1 MISKIKIFLILLI
14 INNNFLLNSQQYNN
28 DLGPDFHKKKRSE
41 FREKMP
47 DNSVAIFFTSPVMKR
62 SNDTN
67 FMYHQNPNFYYLT
80 GWREPHGVLI
90 IYSNQQA
97 DEKGKYYEQL
107 YIRERNEYR
116 EMWDGKRLGIE
127 GARKMGFDRVHLR
140 SEFIET
146 ELDFSNFDS
155 VLHNELRNDVRD
167 NKNDIYDLFDLQI
180 KFEKLLS
187 DSSNNKND
195 NELIDNKKLSINTK
209 TLNDLMKNLRQTKD
223 KEEIELLKKAV
234 KISAFAQVEVMKAI
248 HNEMTEREV
257 QGIHE
262 YIYRKYGA
270 AHQGYN
276 SIVGSGGNSC
286 VLHYVTN
293 DNNNIKDQLILM
305 DVGAEYRG
313 YTADVTRTIPVN
325 GKFSNEQKEI
335 YNLVYLAQEEGIR
348 MSKVGNSFTDINK
361 ASYKIISEGLISLG
375 IINNVREASKY
386 FPHGVSHH
394 IGLDVHDPGDRVLSE
409 NMVITVEPGIY
420 IPNGSDCDPKWWNIG
435 VRIEDDILITKNG
448 PINLSSDAPRKI
460 EVIEE
465 LMKQKSLLGEFK
477 LPIIN

>member
-1 MISKIKIFLILLI
+1 
-14 INNNFLLNSQQYNN
+14 
-28 DLGPDFHKKKRSE
+28 
-41 FREKMP
+41 
-47 DNSVAIFFTSPVMKR
+47 MK
-62 SNDTN
+62 S
-67 FMYHQNPNFYYLT
+67 
-80 GWREPHGVLI
+80 
-90 IYSNQQA
+90 
-97 DEKGKYYEQL
+97 
-107 YIRERNEYR
+107 
-116 EMWDGKRLGIE
+116 
-127 GARKMGFDRVHLR
+127 
-140 SEFIET
+140 
-146 ELDFSNFDS
+146 
-155 VLHNELRNDVRD
+155 
-167 NKNDIYDLFDLQI
+167 
-180 KFEKLLS
+180 
-187 DSSNNKND
+187 
-195 NELIDNKKLSINTK
+195 
-209 TLNDLMKNLRQTKD
+209 LRQTKD
-223 KEEIELLKKAV
+223 KEEIELLRKAV

-262 YIYRKYGA
+262 YIYKKYGA

-293 DNNNIKDQLILM
+293 DNNNIKNQLILM

-335 YNLVYLAQEEGIR
+335 YNLVYQAQEEGIR
-348 MSKVGNSFTDINK
+348 MSKIGNSFTDINK
-361 ASYKIISEGLISLG
+361 ASYKIISEGLLSLG
-375 IINNVREASKY
+375 IINNSRDTSKY

-420 IPNGSDCDPKWWNIG
+420 IPSGSDCDPKWWNIG

>member
-1 MISKIKIFLILLI
+1 MTSKIKIFLILLI
-14 INNNFLLNSQQYNN
+14 INNSFLLNSQQYND

-47 DNSVAIFFTSPVMKR
+47 NNSVAIFFTSPVMKR

-80 GWREPHGVLI
+80 GWREPHGVLV
-90 IYSNQQA
+90 IYSNQQE
-97 DEKGKYYEQL
+97 DKKGKYYEQL
-107 YIRERNEYR
+107 FIRERNEYR

-140 SEFIET
+140 SAFIET
-146 ELDFSNFDS
+146 ELDFSNFDY
-155 VLHNELRNDVRD
+155 VLHNKLRDDVRD
-167 NKNDIYDLFDLQI
+167 NTNDIYDLFDLQI

-187 DSSNNKND
+187 DRSNNKND

-209 TLNDLMKNLRQTKD
+209 TLNDLMKSLRQTKD
-223 KEEIELLKKAV
+223 NEEIELLKKAV

-325 GKFSNEQKEI
+325 GKFSNEQK
-335 YNLVYLAQEEGIR
+335 
-348 MSKVGNSFTDINK
+348 
-361 ASYKIISEGLISLG
+361 
-375 IINNVREASKY
+375 
-386 FPHGVSHH
+386 
-394 IGLDVHDPGDRVLSE
+394 
-409 NMVITVEPGIY
+409 
-420 IPNGSDCDPKWWNIG
+420 
-435 VRIEDDILITKNG
+435 
-448 PINLSSDAPRKI
+448 
-460 EVIEE
+460 
-465 LMKQKSLLGEFK
+465 
-477 LPIIN
+477 